1 MPGWNTKATD
11 IAKEAALEHCIAGA
25 CVHVCCQMTWVFTH
39 NQSRCIK
46 SLISFFSFLFPKL
59 NSFKVYFLTITCL
72 RQKNVRVLNVI
83 MPRLSPSAFFFF
95 FFTYSKQTNY
105 SLGKQAACIGAEHA
119 VHCKHF
125 CGRAKTK
132 STVEQSLQP
141 SQLANVLALCCQWKN
156 ATANPSHWQQL

>member
-95 FFTYSKQTNY
+95 FYIFQANKLQF
-105 SLGKQAACIGAEHA
+105 GKTSRMHWCGTCI
-119 VHCKHF
+119 HCKHF